1 MYKIYNKKTD
11 QWSCKDTWSWS
22 YGNKPLAGWRT
33 FGHLKAHVT
42 NLTQR
47 SYSKNKLLMYKS
59 GNCELVEY
67 KLVEVSR
74 INMKDFVESYE
85 RGILDKQKRFD
96 EFLEKEAKDFRYE
109 KYKEL
114 KEEFENES

>member
-1 MYKIYNKKTD
+1 M
-11 QWSCKDTWSWS
+11 
-22 YGNKPLAGWRT
+22 
-33 FGHLKAHVT
+33 
-42 NLTQR
+42 
-47 SYSKNKLLMYKS
+47 
-59 GNCELVEY
+59 
-67 KLVEVSR
+67 VEVSR

-96 EFLEKEAKDFRYE
+96 EILEKEAKDFRYE